1 MARYPE
7 GDVLDGTDNQNTLI
21 GIVIVVSASALNAFG
36 LNITK
41 MDHVRT
47 QAQPRRERK
56 KEYLRPLWLAGMGI
70 YM

>member
-1 MARYPE
+1 MEIA
-7 GDVLDGTDNQNTLI
+7 DVQNTLI
-21 GIVIVVSASALNAFG
+21 VIIIVVSASALNAFG

-47 QAQPRRERK
+47 QALPRRERK
-56 KEYLRPLWLAGMGI
+56 KEYLRPLWLAGMGM